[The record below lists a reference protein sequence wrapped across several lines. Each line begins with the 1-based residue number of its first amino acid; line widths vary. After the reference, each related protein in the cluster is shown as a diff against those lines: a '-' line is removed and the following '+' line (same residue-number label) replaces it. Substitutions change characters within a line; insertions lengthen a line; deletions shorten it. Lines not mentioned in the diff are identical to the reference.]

1 MLIGEAVCTTVNQS
15 ISKKLIYDKYKFMRR
30 LRDALLASG
39 LVVGAIGGLT
49 GGREREGQ
57 EEKASVVK
65 SERERRQIRDP
76 LPALPVLEGE
86 EEDNGQLDE
95 HMDTAFGMD
104 HEMQQDYKR
113 VERLKEEQE
122 KFRSQDSER
131 QQRYDALEESF
142 YPLMQDWTVLANQN
156 PWAITL
162 FVQKSNFSIHFT
174 CTVLKNEVMIEY
186 MLPGWNAAQMRRS
199 YVNTP
204 DQVQESIKNSINTIN
219 K

>member
-1 MLIGEAVCTTVNQS
+1 MLIGETVCTTVHQS
-15 ISKKLIYDKYKFMRR
+15 ISEKLIYDKYKSMRR
-30 LRDALLASG
+30 LREALLASG

-49 GGREREGQ
+49 GGRENDGQ
-57 EEKASVVK
+57 EEKTPVVK
-65 SERERRQIRDP
+65 PEKERRRTGDP

-86 EEDNGQLDE
+86 EDNGQLDE
-95 HMDTAFGMD
+95 QMDTPFGMAD
-104 HEMQQDYKR
+104 EMQQDYKR

-122 KFRSQDSER
+122 ELRSQDTER
-131 QQRYDALEESF
+131 QHMYDALEESF
-142 YPLMQDWTVLANQN
+142 YPLVQDWTVLGNEN

-162 FVQKSNFSIHFT
+162 FVQKPNFSIHFT

-186 MLPGWNAAQMRRS
+186 ILPGWNAAQMRRS

-204 DQVQESIKNSINTIN
+204 DEVQESIKNIINTFN